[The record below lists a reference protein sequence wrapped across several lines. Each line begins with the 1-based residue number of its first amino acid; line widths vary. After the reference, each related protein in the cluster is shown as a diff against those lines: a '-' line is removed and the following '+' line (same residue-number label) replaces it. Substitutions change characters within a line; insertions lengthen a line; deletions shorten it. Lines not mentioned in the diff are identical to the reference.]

1 VPYTLVITVTEETK
15 GGAIEMIQ
23 RFLFNLTTDTM
34 KYIYIG
40 AVMLLAST
48 IMSIIYDWRL
58 TLIIFL
64 AVQGNTIVQEA
75 NKRINNVNQ

>member
-1 VPYTLVITVTEETK
+1 MPYTLVITVTEETK